1 VVSAVLMSIKPTYA
15 EAIFNGTK
23 TVELRRKRPSFEPGT
38 TVLVYSSS
46 PNRALEGA
54 FETGEVIALA
64 PRLLWR
70 KVSRRAGVDRA
81 TFDSYFDG
89 CDLAFAIEVINP
101 RRIKKSR
108 LTFRPPQSY
117 LFLRRGRRS
126 HERLLRFAAASI

>member
-1 VVSAVLMSIKPTYA
+1 MVSAVLMSIKPEYA

-46 PNRALEGA
+46 PNSALEGA

-64 PRLLWR
+64 PHRLWR
-70 KVSRRAGVDRA
+70 KGSQGAGVDRA
-81 TFDSYFDG
+81 TFNAYFVG
-89 CDLAFAIEVINP
+89 CDLAFAIEVRNP
-101 RRIKKSR
+101 RRLQRSR

-126 HERLLRFAAASI
+126 HERLLRVAANGI